1 MILVEIN
8 HKLLSVD
15 EKEITKTDN
24 FAKIIRVITVPPVL
38 VLLLLI
44 ILFASKDTI
53 FTDVTE
59 LIVSILFLMLLPV
72 AAYPLALVIPKY
84 KEKGR
89 EGQRKLAFILSLVGY
104 ISALVYGLVAHVS
117 QGLLLIFVTYVISVA
132 ILIVLN
138 KIIMIRASGHA
149 CSITGPLILMVYFI
163 GWKCVLPCVA
173 LFALIIWAS
182 LSLKRHTRKE
192 LITGSCSAVI
202 AFAISLLL
210 VLL

>member
-1 MILVEIN
+1 MAIN
-8 HKLLSVD
+8 FNLHSVY
-15 EKEITKTDN
+15 EKEITKREN
-24 FAKIIRVITVPPVL
+24 FIKIIRVITVPPVL

-44 ILFASKDTI
+44 ILFVSKDTI

-59 LIVSILFLMLLPV
+59 LIVSIIFLMLLPV

-138 KIIMIRASGHA
+138 KIIMILASGHA
-149 CSITGPLILMVYFI
+149 CSITGPLILTVYFI
-163 GWKCVLPCVA
+163 GWKCVLPCLA

-182 LSLKRHTRKE
+182 LTLKRHTPRE
-192 LITGSCSAVI
+192 LITGGGSAVI
-202 AFAISLLL
+202 AFVIGLVLISL
-210 VLL
+210 